1 MTVEIQKS
9 VSDLC
14 TDDSQSEWGLGKL
27 FGFLLDGVKTER
39 GLLKLHRGNARE
51 SVDDDDAKFR
61 TDWRFELDGN
71 LFGYMDAEEKQEWK
85 QDDWPYLKVNVAQR
99 PMAQWKKGSFDGR
112 LTNKLISFEQYP
124 DTSLWVAARKG
135 NHAVVMLLAAKIF
148 EDGKDELQPT
158 RYSAKPL
165 PVFAVHVI
173 PRTLHNA
180 ADVRDE
186 VLRLFGLVQA

>member
-1 MTVEIQKS
+1 MTVEIQRS

-27 FGFLLDGVKTER
+27 FGFLLDGVKTDK

-61 TDWRFELDGN
+61 TDWRFELEGN
-71 LFGYMDAEEKQEWK
+71 LFGYMDAEQKQDWK
-85 QDDWPYLKVNVAQR
+85 HDDWPHPKVNVAKH
-99 PMAQWKKGSFDGR
+99 PMRQWKEERFDGR
-112 LTNKLISFEQYP
+112 LTNKLISFQQYP
-124 DTSLWVAARKG
+124 NTSLWVGAG
-135 NHAVVMLLAAKIF
+135 EDNHAVVMLLAAEIF
-148 EDGKDELQPT
+148 EDGEDELQGN
-158 RYSAKPL
+158 RYGKPL
-165 PVFAVHVI
+165 PVLAVHVI

-186 VLRLFGLVQA
+186 VLRLFGLVQV